1 MNGDPKEK
9 YEMKKSDPMV
19 RIQDL
24 QKSFGDFTALH
35 PLTLDIFAGEFLTFL
50 GPSGC
55 GKTTLLRMISGF
67 EEPTGGTI
75 YLDGVDVTSFPPH
88 RRDVNQVF
96 QSYALFPHLNVQEN
110 IEFGLKMKKIS
121 KSESKSRVEQAIQ
134 LIQLQGMERRK
145 TTELSGGQKQ
155 RVAMARAI
163 VCRPKVLLLDEPLSA
178 LDAQLRHQMQ
188 VELKRIQSQLGIT
201 FVFVTHDQEEALAMS
216 DRILVMNRGS
226 VEQIG
231 TSFEIYHQPATPFV
245 ASFIGSSNRMAVI
258 EMRSDEGK
266 LKVRVDSG
274 RWISLGKREEPKS
287 GAKFILSVR
296 PEGIE
301 VVGEESKEESIE
313 ESIEGRVIQILFR
326 GDQSHLFV
334 RDLLGVEWR
343 IAQSARQRPY
353 RVGEL
358 IRFTITP
365 LAAILIE
372 ERNKGG

>member
-1 MNGDPKEK
+1 MNGDQKENND
-9 YEMKKSDPMV
+9 MKRSDPMV
-19 RIQDL
+19 KIQGL
-24 QKSFGDFTALH
+24 QKSFGNFTALH
-35 PLTLDIFAGEFLTFL
+35 PLTLDIFSGEFLTFL

-67 EEPTGGTI
+67 EEPTAGTI
-75 YLDGVDVTSFPPH
+75 HLDGVDVTAFPPY

-110 IEFGLKMKKIS
+110 IEFGLKMKKFS
-121 KSESKSRVEQAIQ
+121 KLECKRRVEEAIQ
-134 LIQLQGMERRK
+134 LIQLQGMEKRK
-145 TTELSGGQKQ
+145 PTELSGGQKQ

-216 DRILVMNRGS
+216 DRILVMNRGT

-231 TSFEIYHQPATPFV
+231 TPFEIYHQPATPFV
-245 ASFIGSSNRMAVI
+245 ASFIGSSNRMAVK
-258 EMRSDEGK
+258 EFRSEEGE
-266 LKVRVDSG
+266 LKVRVESG
-274 RWISLGKREEPKS
+274 RWIFLGKRVEPKN
-287 GAKFILSVR
+287 GGKFMISIR

-301 VVGEESKEESIE
+301 VVRDAAKEEA
-313 ESIEGRVIQILFR
+313 IEGRVIQVLFR

-334 RDLLGVEWR
+334 RDSFGFEWR
-343 IAQSARQRPY
+343 IALSARHESY
-353 RVGEL
+353 EVGDL
-358 IRFTITP
+358 MRFTISSS
-365 LAAILIE
+365 AAILIE
-372 ERNKGG
+372 EKGV